1 MQAHQ
6 RVLVY
11 CRDGIDMSL
20 FVKKRFTGFQTR
32 PDTNRVAQPQKIAR
46 GLLKFRI
53 QKVEGLYYLS
63 GENKGACLLRS

>member
-1 MQAHQ
+1 M
-6 RVLVY
+6 
-11 CRDGIDMSL
+11 
-20 FVKKRFTGFQTR
+20 KKRFTGFQTR

-63 GENKGACLLRS
+63 GENKGAGQLRS